1 MNELRH
7 PIGENVRL
15 VFSVVTAG
23 AGVNGLNPTVAI
35 RRQSDGFWFNGTI
48 VAPTNPFA
56 APYATNGMAA
66 LDATNLPGVYFF
78 DFPQAR
84 DTKVMSDY
92 EVRMQS
98 ASGTLAIDD
107 LVLRMGPLAAAQLAE
122 CTIFGTLKDG
132 AGTPIPN
139 SIVRATPIPVLVPA
153 AGQGI
158 GMVPPVIV
166 STNEIGFFQMSLVQ
180 GINIRLEIQDI
191 GYDNQV
197 LVPSV
202 TSTPF
207 TTLL

>member
-1 MNELRH
+1 MIELRH
-7 PIGENVRL
+7 PVGENVRL

-23 AGVNGLNPTVAI
+23 AGVIGLTPTVAI

-48 VAPTNPFA
+48 VSPADPFA
-56 APYATNGMAA
+56 SAYATNTMAA
-66 LDATNLPGVYFF
+66 LDVTNLPGMYFF

-84 DTKVMSDY
+84 DTQVVSDY

-122 CTIFGTLKDG
+122 CSIFGTLKDG
-132 AGTPIPN
+132 AGNPIPN
-139 SIVRATPIPVLVPA
+139 SLVRATPIPVSIPG

-158 GMVPPVIV
+158 AMTPPVLV
-166 STNEIGFFQMSLVQ
+166 TTNENGFFQISLVQ

-197 LVPSV
+197 LVPNS
-202 TSTPF
+202 TSAAF

>member
-15 VFSVVTAG
+15 VLTVVTAG
-23 AGVNGLNPTVAI
+23 AGVTGLTPVAGI
-35 RRQSDGFWFNGTI
+35 RRQSDGFWFNAAI
-48 VAPTNPFA
+48 AAPTDPFTSA
-56 APYATNGMAA
+56 HATNAMAA
-66 LDATNLPGVYFF
+66 LDATNLPGMYFF

-84 DTKVMSDY
+84 DTKVISDY

-98 ASGTLAIDD
+98 TAGTLAIDD

-132 AGTPIPN
+132 AGNPIPN
-139 SIVRATPIPVLVPA
+139 SLVRATPIPVSVPA

-158 GMVPPVIV
+158 AMTPPVIV
-166 STNEIGFFQMSLVQ
+166 TTNEIGFFQMSLVQ

-207 TTLL
+207 STFI